1 MAIESR
7 SLKFSKATI
16 TRDEETGDFIIE
28 EVKKDDIVV
37 TNLSNKLDEYIGIDG
52 LEITISKKTET
63 ISEE

>member
-16 TRDEETGDFIIE
+16 TRDGETGDFVIE